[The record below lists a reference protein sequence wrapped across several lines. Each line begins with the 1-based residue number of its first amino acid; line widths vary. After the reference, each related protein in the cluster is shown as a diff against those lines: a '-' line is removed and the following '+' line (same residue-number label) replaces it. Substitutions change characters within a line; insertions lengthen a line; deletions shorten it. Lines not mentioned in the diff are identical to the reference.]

1 VQLEP
6 EGASPTTSSTA
17 TSTSALRERLS
28 TAALAL
34 LLAPAAAMADSAA
47 TTQVDYTTLFY
58 GEQSR
63 TQVFEP
69 IVRATRLFGDG
80 QSISAQ
86 LGLDVITGA
95 SPSGALPSGNVQTMT
110 TPSGRLVTIPAGGI
124 PTTKFEDHRFGLD
137 GEWQKPWG
145 KLVTSTV
152 GFHASREKDYQ
163 SLGLNA
169 KLSAELMQK
178 RLTVSVG
185 GGYSDDSVFPT
196 GGTPIGLSDGSEVSN
211 HANAKRVSSVLFG
224 VSRVMTRRWLLALDG
239 TRTFENG
246 YLTEPY
252 KVISLTNP
260 FNGEPTGDVLT
271 DNRPSTRTRSSA
283 LLSSVYHLPHDIVY
297 ASYRYYWDTW
307 GIRSNTVDLKYRYDL
322 EDDWYLEPHVRFY
335 HQTAADFFTVGLSSF
350 LAPPEFATSDYRL
363 GQLST
368 ITIGTSFAFRFGDN
382 PSLWTLRAEYIR
394 QSGDS
399 SPPSAVG
406 EERNFNLS
414 PTINTFTAVIGY
426 SFNF

>member
-1 VQLEP
+1 LRVQLEAAKS
-6 EGASPTTSSTA
+6 GGSP
-17 TSTSALRERLS
+17 SALRERLS
-28 TAALAL
+28 KAAFAL
-34 LLAPAAAMADSAA
+34 LLVPAAAMAESSA
-47 TTQVDYTTLFY
+47 TSQLDYTTLFY
-58 GEQSR
+58 GEQGR

-86 LGLDVITGA
+86 LGIDVITGS
-95 SPSGALPSGNVQTMT
+95 SPSGALPSGSVQTTT
-110 TPSGRLVTIPAGGI
+110 TPWGRQVTVAAGGI
-124 PTTKFEDHRFGLD
+124 PMTKFEDHRFGLD

-145 KLVTSTV
+145 KLVTSTL
-152 GFHASREKDYQ
+152 GFHASRERDYQ
-163 SLGLNA
+163 SLGLNG
-169 KLSAELMQK
+169 KVSAELMQ
-178 RLTVSVG
+178 RLLTVSVG
-185 GGYSDDSVFPT
+185 GGYSDDSVFPV
-196 GGTPIGLSDGSEVSN
+196 GGTPIGLSDGAEVSN
-211 HANAKRVSSVLFG
+211 RSNAKRVSSVLLG
-224 VSRVMTRRWLLALDG
+224 VSRILTRRWLVALDG
-239 TRTFENG
+239 TRTYEKG

-283 LLSSVYHLPHDIVY
+283 LLSSVYHLEHDIVY
-297 ASYRYYWDTW
+297 ASYRYYTDTW
-307 GIRSNTVDLKYRYDL
+307 GIHSNTVDLKYRYDL
-322 EDDWYLEPHVRFY
+322 KDDWYLEPHVRYY

-350 LAPPEFATSDYRL
+350 LAPPEFATADYRL

-368 ITIGTSFAFRFGDN
+368 ITIGANFAFRIGDA

-406 EERNFNLS
+406 SERDLDLS
-414 PTINTFTAVIGY
+414 PTINTFTAVVGY

>member
-1 VQLEP
+1 MQLEA
-6 EGASPTTSSTA
+6 EGSGSTSTSPA
-17 TSTSALRERLS
+17 TSALRERLS

-86 LGLDVITGA
+86 LGIDVITGA
-95 SPSGALPSGNVQTMT
+95 SPSGALPSGSVQTMT

-124 PTTKFEDHRFGLD
+124 PTTKFQDHRFGLD

-145 KLVTSTV
+145 KLVTSTL

-163 SLGLNA
+163 SLGLNG
-169 KLSAELMQK
+169 KVSAELMQK
-178 RLTVSVG
+178 RVTVSVG
-185 GGYSDDSVFPT
+185 GGYSDDSVFPV
-196 GGTPIGLSDGSEVSN
+196 GGTPIGLSDGTEVSN
-211 HANAKRVSSVLFG
+211 HANAKRVSSLLFG

-283 LLSSVYHLPHDIVY
+283 LVSSVDHLTHDIVY
-297 ASYRYYWDTW
+297 ASYRYYRDTW

-368 ITIGTSFAFRFGDN
+368 LTIGTSFAFRIGDN

-406 EERNFNLS
+406 VERNFDLS
-414 PTINTFTAVIGY
+414 PTINTFTAVVGY